1 MKVLCN
7 KKLYIFS
14 LSIKGLY
21 VLNLVSFFFFF
32 LLSMC
37 TCRILHSLMSTAF
50 LKLHI
55 KLGSIVKCSSN
66 WI

>member
-21 VLNLVSFFFFF
+21 VLNLVSFFFF
-32 LLSMC
+32 
-37 TCRILHSLMSTAF
+37 
-50 LKLHI
+50 
-55 KLGSIVKCSSN
+55 IVDVHVSYLAQFNEHCIFEIAYQVRFNCKMFF
-66 WI
+66 